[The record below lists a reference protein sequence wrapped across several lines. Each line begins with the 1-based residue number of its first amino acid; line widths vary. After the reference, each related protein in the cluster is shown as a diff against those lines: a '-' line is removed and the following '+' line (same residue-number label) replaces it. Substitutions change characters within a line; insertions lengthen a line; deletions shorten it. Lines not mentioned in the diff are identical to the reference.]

1 MLRLRYCCCLLRL
14 GVIPGRLRS
23 RRQELR
29 SGFPDDASVLLPD
42 AGRLADAPHNK
53 DRVLCTSGRSF
64 GTTSVAGF
72 GDAFGRRIGC
82 CGWVVIPG
90 RLRSRRQ
97 ELRSGFPDD
106 ASVLLPD
113 AGRLADAPHNK
124 DRVLCTSGRSFG
136 TTSVAGFGD
145 AFGRRIECCGC
156 AIVVVCCGWVSYP
169 DGYVHAGRSC
179 GAAFPMMRPCCSLT
193 QGGSQTHHM
202 QTHHMIRIECCVH
215 LVGRSGRRPL
225 LDSGMRSGEGSSA
238 AVALLLLSAAVGCHT
253 RTATFTQAG
262 VAERLSR

>member
-1 MLRLRYCCCLLRL
+1 MYIWSVVRDDVRCWIRGCVREKDRVLRLRYCCCLLRL

-82 CGWVVIPG
+82 CGWV
-90 RLRSRRQ
+90 
-97 ELRSGFPDD
+97 
-106 ASVLLPD
+106 
-113 AGRLADAPHNK
+113 
-124 DRVLCTSGRSFG
+124 
-136 TTSVAGFGD
+136 
-145 AFGRRIECCGC
+145 
-156 AIVVVCCGWVSYP
+156 SYP

-193 QGGSQTHHM
+193 QGGSQTHHI
-202 QTHHMIRIECCVH
+202 IRIECCVH

-262 VAERLSR
+262 VCGAAFPMMRPCCFPTQGESQTHHMMRMSFASMRLLVVLSLPLLPFLLQTEAYHVHVPLDNPRKPCGC